1 MKRLG
6 DAELE
11 IMETIWAEKEPVTAA
26 CILKNLKTRN
36 TWALSSLMTA
46 LARLTEKGFVCCDR
60 KYRHNLYT
68 ALIGEED
75 YKAYQGRT
83 LLDRLYGSS
92 VTKMVAN
99 LVRKEKLS
107 REDVEILREYLD
119 QLKTK
124 ENEKHS

>member
-1 MKRLG
+1 MEYETFRGTRNWKSWKQSGLKR
-6 DAELE
+6 
-11 IMETIWAEKEPVTAA
+11 EPVTAA

-107 REDVEILREYLD
+107 REGCGDSQRVSGPVENKGE
-119 QLKTK
+119 
-124 ENEKHS
+124 

>member
-11 IMETIWAEKEPVTAA
+11 IMETIWAEKEPVRSARL
-26 CILKNLKTRN
+26 LKNLKTRN

-99 LVRKEKLS
+99 LVQQEKLS
-107 REDVEILREYLD
+107 REDVETLREYLD